1 MNRISKISFITF
13 TFLIAGVVGEDVIN
27 GSSTVGTFTFV
38 MANSRTSLGASC
50 LKFSNYYCLLRLNLP
65 QPRLPPS
72 SEIASSQ
79 SRDNSQKNK
88 STRRFPKPVTRV
100 ARKDDVDKCQEL
112 MWSFFSH
119 INFFSFLKDDMPF
132 GCCDAQIQAY
142 VLNGQ
147 RNSMSPRKYMSK
159 LMDYSDRS
167 RRLVEVRWIPRLAG
181 GISPITSNF
190 EVFMLRNF
198 KSSANIRQ

>member
-1 MNRISKISFITF
+1 MIYMLLAPSQKLLAHVRAID
-13 TFLIAGVVGEDVIN
+13 VVN
-27 GSSTVGTFTFV
+27 
-38 MANSRTSLGASC
+38 M
-50 LKFSNYYCLLRLNLP
+50 FSNYYCLLRLNLP

-132 GCCDAQIQAY
+132 G
-142 VLNGQ
+142 
-147 RNSMSPRKYMSK
+147 
-159 LMDYSDRS
+159 
-167 RRLVEVRWIPRLAG
+167 
-181 GISPITSNF
+181 
-190 EVFMLRNF
+190 
-198 KSSANIRQ
+198 